1 MSGIKLNTAWK
12 EKVEPNNFF
21 DDKFLNEK
29 DKALQPLSELFEAS
43 NDLPSNTDKTPL
55 KKISEEKNKKK
66 SLKESDLYDSNIV
79 IIQTVSENDSE
90 LTAMNQIE
98 KEVEKI
104 NKIILKKK
112 LKKSKKKSKSK
123 SKKIES

>member
-43 NDLPSNTDKTPL
+43 NDLPLNTDTAPL
-55 KKISEEKNKKK
+55 KKISEEKTKKK